1 MSTSKKETIRVINTG
16 TKEEIATAMK
26 AYWKKHGVSYEK
38 ALDVF
43 FSDKS

>member
-1 MSTSKKETIRVINTG
+1 MSKEKVKKIINGG
-16 TKEEIATAMK
+16 TKEEIATIMK
-26 AYWKKHGVSYEK
+26 AYWKEHGTSYEK